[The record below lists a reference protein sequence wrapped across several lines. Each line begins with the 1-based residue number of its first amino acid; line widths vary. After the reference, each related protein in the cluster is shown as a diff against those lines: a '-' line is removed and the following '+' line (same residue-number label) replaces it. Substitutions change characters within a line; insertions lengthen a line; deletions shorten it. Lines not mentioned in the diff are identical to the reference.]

1 MVQKFILVIFYLT
14 KNYMKIFQFIIVH
27 KTPTG
32 PKSLCIR
39 FHKIYRF
46 IIALDGKNKHLILFD
61 YGLFNIR
68 LNIL

>member
-1 MVQKFILVIFYLT
+1 
-14 KNYMKIFQFIIVH
+14 MKIFQFIIVH

-46 IIALDGKNKHLILFD
+46 IMALDGKNKHLILFD